1 MTVTDRMGK
10 KTARRYFNDVSSYVI
25 RRAPVMQRG
34 ALAILDQ
41 FLISGSNFA
50 VGIILARWLS
60 GEQYGTYALTFSIF
74 LLLSQIHQALLLEP
88 QSVLGPAQFA
98 AHLKRYLGALLW
110 LCIGSTLAI
119 AVGLVII
126 SGVVGAVGHAPG
138 LPSALIGIGAAA
150 PAILL
155 FWLLRG
161 ACYVKLASGTALL
174 GSSIYCAAL
183 LLSFTVL
190 RALHAVSPASAYL
203 AMGIAALSA
212 GAFLLWQL
220 KPIMGRGSG
229 SEIGVS
235 SVAAEHWT
243 YGRWA
248 LASALVTWLPWNSYY
263 TVLAHFQTME
273 AAGQYR
279 AIMNFFLPL
288 GQMLSALSLLAHP
301 IVAGKFERA
310 GESGVLGQGR
320 EIAAIY
326 GAGAIVYW
334 LLVMWLRRP
343 LFSLL
348 YGGRFQNMED
358 LLPWFALASLFW
370 FAGFAPPIALRAV
383 QSPASVCVLYGAA
396 SAVTLIVGIPAAK
409 MFGIPGVI
417 AGTLLS
423 SIAALGSGLF
433 IIHTKMRRI
442 AADTIVTSA
451 SPGLT

>member
-10 KTARRYFNDVSSYVI
+10 KTALRCFNDVSSYVI
-25 RRAPVMQRG
+25 RRAPVMRRG
-34 ALAILDQ
+34 ALAIVDQ

-60 GEQYGTYALTFSIF
+60 GGQYGTYALTFSIF
-74 LLLSQIHQALLLEP
+74 LLLSQGHQALLLEP

-98 AHLKRYLGALLW
+98 SHLRRYLGALLW

-119 AVGLVII
+119 AVALVII
-126 SGVVGAVGHAPG
+126 SGAVGAVGHATG

-161 ACYVKLASGTALL
+161 ACYVRLASGTALL
-174 GSSIYCAAL
+174 GSSVYCAAL
-183 LLSFTVL
+183 ALSFTL
-190 RALHAVSPASAYL
+190 LHGAHTVSPVLAYL
-203 AMGIAALSA
+203 AMALAALVASA
-212 GAFLLWQL
+212 CLLWQL
-220 KPIMGRGSG
+220 KPIMRRGSNI
-229 SEIGVS
+229 SAS

-263 TVLAHFQTME
+263 MVLAHFHTME
-273 AAGQYR
+273 TAGEYR
-279 AIMNFFLPL
+279 AIMNCFLPL

-301 IVAGKFERA
+301 IVAGKFERG
-310 GESGVLGQGR
+310 GESGVLAQGR
-320 EIAAIY
+320 EIAGIY

-334 LLVMWLRRP
+334 LVVMWLRGP

-348 YGGRFQNMED
+348 YGGRFQNTLH
-358 LLPWFALASLFW
+358 LLPWFALASIFW

-383 QSPASVCVLYGAA
+383 QSPALVCLLYAAA
-396 SAVTLIVGIPAAK
+396 SVVTLIVGFPAAK
-409 MFGIPGVI
+409 MFGIRGVI

-423 SIAALGSGLF
+423 SIAALGSGLL
-433 IIHTKMRRI
+433 IIHIKMRRI
-442 AADTIVTSA
+442 AADAI
-451 SPGLT
+451 LTVPVPALD